1 MAKIFRSVGEKQDNK
16 KNDVEII
23 QSLLNTHIS
32 NGKLAMQNIDLLKE
46 DGSYGKNTK
55 KAINAFQLRMFVR
68 PDGIISPTGP
78 TLVELNK
85 TPSFPDFGAVQ
96 AITLL
101 GLHKGPPKTSGM
113 DSIPSDLWNTALT
126 KLTSQSNNSLID
138 KPEIATLID
147 FRLPKTKRRM
157 WIVDLKR
164 HVIEFNV
171 VVSHG
176 SGSRLKKTRRK
187 DDPRFGNKK
196 GSNKSSLGCYAT
208 FYTRNAK
215 AGSKNKSKSRIALVV
230 EGLEETNKAARRR
243 GILFHGAHYVSA
255 TRAGNSQGCFAT
267 EQSVNDKLVPF
278 IKAGSFVYAYA

>member
-1 MAKIFRSVGEKQDNK
+1 MSKILKSVGKKQNNE

-32 NGKLAMQNIDLLKE
+32 HGKLAMQNIDALTE
-46 DGSYGKNTK
+46 DGRYGNNTN
-55 KAINAFQLRMFVR
+55 KAINAFQLRIFVR

-85 TPSFPDFGAVQ
+85 APTFPDFGAVH

-113 DSIPSDLWNTALT
+113 NSIPSDLWSTALT
-126 KLTSQSNNSLID
+126 KLASQSNNSLID
-138 KPEIATLID
+138 KPEIVTLID
-147 FRLPKTKRRM
+147 FRLPKTKRRL
-157 WIVDLKR
+157 WVVDLKR
-164 HVIEFNV
+164 NVIEFNV

-208 FYTRNAK
+208 LYTRKAK
-215 AGSKNKSKSRIALVV
+215 AGSKNKSRSRIALVV
-230 EGLEETNKAARRR
+230 EGLEETNSAARRR
-243 GILFHGAHYVSA
+243 GILFHGAHYVSS

-267 EQSVNDKLVPF
+267 EQTVNDKLVLYQF
-278 IKAGSFVYAYA
+278 NGLG